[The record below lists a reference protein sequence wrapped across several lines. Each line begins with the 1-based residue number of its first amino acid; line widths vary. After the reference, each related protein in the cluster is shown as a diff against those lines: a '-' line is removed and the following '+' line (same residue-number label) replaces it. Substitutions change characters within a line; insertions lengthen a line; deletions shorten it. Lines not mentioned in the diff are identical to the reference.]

1 MQRRSSLATTCS
13 PELKKRGLGGEWYHL
28 FPESG
33 VAPIPPVPPPA
44 LWNTMRQ
51 MSDVLEFP
59 PMKPPGPFSVDLVD
73 LYCIYMAR
81 KLFMYSDILL

>member
-1 MQRRSSLATTCS
+1 
-13 PELKKRGLGGEWYHL
+13 
-28 FPESG
+28 
-33 VAPIPPVPPPA
+33 
-44 LWNTMRQ
+44 MRQ
-51 MSDVLEFP
+51 MSSDVLEFP